1 MMALRGSRCRRGDDG
16 PEPAI
21 SCHFSC
27 PRFGTRVRPKAR
39 RRRSAAAVAAAS
51 CARMTGVREN
61 PVAGRM
67 RGNDRVEVSPG
78 PPQRNGASPHEHPN
92 HAGTATTD
100 TAEEITALALSVDN
114 IIKVPSSE
122 GDSSAFVELSANA
135 AGCCFFLYPGLLALL
150 AIQTIWRPW
159 ELQPKVH
166 QWRKVAKGAE

>member
-1 MMALRGSRCRRGDDG
+1 MPFFVPALRYPCEAKGQAEKVRGRRCGGQLRQDDRG
-16 PEPAI
+16 P
-21 SCHFSC
+21 
-27 PRFGTRVRPKAR
+27 
-39 RRRSAAAVAAAS
+39 
-51 CARMTGVREN
+51 GVREN